1 MLLNKKFPIIAGV
14 IIVSIIAVT
23 LIITQ
28 DTDNIESSLNEE
40 GYTLVNVSPKKEGPN
55 WEKLEFESIFN
66 VYGKDVQIRIRDE
79 KQNDLDIKHTV
90 NIAYICYLVPACQ

>member
-40 GYTLVNVSPKKEGPN
+40 GYTLVNVSPKKEGTN
-55 WEKLEFESIFN
+55 WVVN
-66 VYGKDVQIRIRDE
+66 G
-79 KQNDLDIKHTV
+79 TV
-90 NIAYICYLVPACQ
+90 RQDWSHSSL